1 MVRLKNRMQFAQIL
15 LFFQIGVA
23 VLLGAAI
30 LIQQKGTGL
39 SSAFGGEGGFYRTKR
54 GFEKILLWLTILL
67 ATLFIGIGIATI
79 IISPTHSAPSTA
91 LETPPPQQEQATE
104 NNPLTK

>member
-1 MVRLKNRMQFAQIL
+1 MQFAQIL

-23 VLLGAAI
+23 VLLGTAI

-67 ATLFIGIGIATI
+67 AALFIGIGIATI
-79 IISPTHSAPSTA
+79 IISPTHSAPSA
-91 LETPPPQQEQATE
+91 ELETSQPAGLALPEIEVVTE
-104 NNPLTK
+104 PVSSNSN